1 MEFDPRCYGFEGK
14 LHADRRTLEYVGRG
28 NHNADAACFRTA
40 RSSSSASPGGSSS
53 GLRLFYYETQVLS
66 TSSDEA
72 DACQAPSA
80 PRLRDASTP
89 AIYATGPRLA
99 WRLRA
104 RRLIQSHLRDV
115 ETPALLLNERL
126 TDQEQTEDMT
136 MENGDAP
143 TSNGSSNGDTRDRR
157 RRAEQEAMD
166 LEDDEDYR
174 VLTRANGNGNGAVAG
189 SAGMH
194 FAFSLSSRTL
204 QQMRARHE
212 RHRLRRSSERKRFNH
227 RVAIGFSVETTSQSS
242 DPRNSDLDSASRDF
256 MQQMQR
262 LKQDEDD
269 ESDEEE
275 EAPAIAHEDLGQAAS
290 SVAYVGKTGAVVS
303 NGREF
308 LQCERYGAGDVVGC
322 GVLLDTKTFFFT
334 LNGRLMGMLAARDV
348 YHLDDFEED
357 ATPPRNEET
366 INLWTTEDDQDETQA
381 EEKGDGDARLDR
393 LGDIDMDRSEESDG
407 SQAQE
412 KELYPSVSLHG
423 VGECVHAV
431 FTADE
436 FKFDL
441 AGFEQQ
447 IQKERQRALLLE
459 RERRSA
465 EGVQDGEQLTDYE
478 DEAAMNDL
486 VQEFFLHY
494 GYGNAYEAFEAANAP
509 SKRSMDQLASME
521 NGGVEEEEKSE
532 DTVASGGLRGR
543 AESVKQQGMRRSLCL
558 RHEVREHIQSFRTA
572 QALQVLEQHAPK
584 LLDRNGRGRRGRKAR
599 KLLLHCRILCVI
611 DLLTLEKR
619 PAKAQTT
626 TRTTTNAS
634 LPPATEPEDVQDTAW
649 HAEQAIEYAQ
659 KTFGSF
665 LAASANGKRKREA
678 QNSKEKAED
687 ASDIALVASLLLYDR
702 RESVPA
708 STRARRFLT
717 PEFRASV
724 ADQLNSLLLL
734 GEMETKPPASR
745 VSGLETFL
753 MDVADLQK
761 ECLKHGC
768 RVYPESLT
776 TTSTGKRTAPSRR
789 RRVTLS
795 SGSDESSSSSQ
806 SEQDDRMDDE
816 EEEGE

>member
-28 NHNADAACFRTA
+28 NHNTDAACFRTV
-40 RSSSSASPGGSSS
+40 RSSSSASSGVPSN

-72 DACQAPSA
+72 DAYLAPSA
-80 PRLRDASTP
+80 PRLRAASTP

-115 ETPALLLNERL
+115 ETPALLPNEQL
-126 TDQEQTEDMT
+126 TDQEQTDDMA

-174 VLTRANGNGNGAVAG
+174 VLTRANGNGNGNGAVAG

-227 RVAIGFSVETTSQSS
+227 RVAIGFSVEMTSPFDDS
-242 DPRNSDLDSASRDF
+242 RNSDLDLASRNF

-269 ESDEEE
+269 ESDEGE
-275 EAPAIAHEDLGQAAS
+275 EAPAIAHEDLGQTAS

-357 ATPPRNEET
+357 ATPPRNEEIT
-366 INLWTTEDDQDETQA
+366 NLWTAEDEDDQDETQA
-381 EEKGDGDARLDR
+381 EEKGDGNARLDR
-393 LGDIDMDRSEESDG
+393 LGDVDMDRSEESDG
-407 SQAQE
+407 PQAQE
-412 KELYPSVSLHG
+412 KGGLYPSVSLHG

-436 FKFDL
+436 FKFDIT
-441 AGFEQQ
+441 GFEQQ

-459 RERRSA
+459 RERRSV
-465 EGVQDGEQLTDYE
+465 EGMQ
-478 DEAAMNDL
+478 
-486 VQEFFLHY
+486 
-494 GYGNAYEAFEAANAP
+494 
-509 SKRSMDQLASME
+509 
-521 NGGVEEEEKSE
+521 
-532 DTVASGGLRGR
+532 
-543 AESVKQQGMRRSLCL
+543 
-558 RHEVREHIQSFRTA
+558 
-572 QALQVLEQHAPK
+572 
-584 LLDRNGRGRRGRKAR
+584 
-599 KLLLHCRILCVI
+599 
-611 DLLTLEKR
+611 
-619 PAKAQTT
+619 
-626 TRTTTNAS
+626 
-634 LPPATEPEDVQDTAW
+634 
-649 HAEQAIEYAQ
+649 
-659 KTFGSF
+659 
-665 LAASANGKRKREA
+665 
-678 QNSKEKAED
+678 
-687 ASDIALVASLLLYDR
+687 
-702 RESVPA
+702 
-708 STRARRFLT
+708 
-717 PEFRASV
+717 
-724 ADQLNSLLLL
+724 
-734 GEMETKPPASR
+734 
-745 VSGLETFL
+745 
-753 MDVADLQK
+753 
-761 ECLKHGC
+761 
-768 RVYPESLT
+768 
-776 TTSTGKRTAPSRR
+776 
-789 RRVTLS
+789 
-795 SGSDESSSSSQ
+795 
-806 SEQDDRMDDE
+806 
-816 EEEGE
+816 